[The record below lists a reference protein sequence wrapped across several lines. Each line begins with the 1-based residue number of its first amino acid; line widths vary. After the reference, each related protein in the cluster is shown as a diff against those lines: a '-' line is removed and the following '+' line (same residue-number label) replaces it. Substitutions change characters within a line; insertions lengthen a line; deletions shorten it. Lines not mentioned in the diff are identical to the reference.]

1 MLFLLNEDIDIN
13 VNSIKINLEDLDEDN
28 NENEDK
34 YEYDDDSSEY
44 LQFLYDINENNIET
58 IHIDILNIK
67 IFPRFY

>member
-13 VNSIKINLEDLDEDN
+13 VNSIKINLEESDEDN
-28 NENEDK
+28 NED
-34 YEYDDDSSEY
+34 EYDGDSSEC

-67 IFPRFY
+67 IFTRFY

>member
-1 MLFLLNEDIDIN
+1 M
-13 VNSIKINLEDLDEDN
+13 EDLDEDN

-58 IHIDILNIK
+58 IHIDILNI
-67 IFPRFY
+67 